1 MSKIKVG
8 VLGPGNIGSDLM
20 YKILRSK
27 YLDMTV
33 MAGIVESE
41 GIKRAAGM
49 DIATTIDGIEGLLK
63 HEDVK
68 IVFDATSAAAHL
80 KTAPLIAEAGRYAID
95 LTPAAVGPYL
105 VPSVNIDAIKDE
117 TNVNMVT
124 CGGQAT
130 IPIVYAIQSVAG
142 GAEYAEIVA
151 CISSYSAGP
160 GTRANIDEFTET
172 TSKAIVGVGGAKRG
186 KAIIILNPADPPL
199 LMTNTI
205 YVKVNDPGVGIDV
218 ITKSVEDMVAKL
230 QVYVPGYTLRVP
242 PLLDGDKVT
251 VSVQVKGAGDFLPVY
266 SGNLD
271 IINSAAVATAE
282 IIAERLIGEGGADAE
297 CANPEEPA
305 KGGAN

>member
-1 MSKIKVG
+1 
-8 VLGPGNIGSDLM
+8 
-20 YKILRSK
+20 
-27 YLDMTV
+27 
-33 MAGIVESE
+33 
-41 GIKRAAGM
+41 
-49 DIATTIDGIEGLLK
+49 
-63 HEDVK
+63 
-68 IVFDATSAAAHL
+68 VFDATSAAAHL
-80 KTAPLIAEAGRYAID
+80 KTAPLIADAGRYAID

-105 VPSVNIDAIKDE
+105 VPSVNIDAVGNEK
-117 TNVNMVT
+117 NVNMVT

-151 CISSYSAGP
+151 CISSYSAGT

-172 TSKAIVGVGGAKRG
+172 TSKAIVSVGGAKRG
-186 KAIIILNPADPPL
+186 EDIIILNPAYPPL

-282 IIAERLIGEGGADAE
+282 IIAARLIG
-297 CANPEEPA
+297 EPA